1 MLICVRARVAPVE
14 MDSKRT
20 ATHEELPVYQHKDR
34 ILECYH
40 KHETLIIVG
49 ETGSGKSTQVPKFIY
64 ENAMKNSQKSKLVAV
79 TQPRRVAAMA
89 LAKRVAEEMNGKVGE
104 LVGYSVRFDEAV
116 SPATRIKY
124 LTDGMLL
131 REALSDKTLSR
142 YECIIL
148 DEAHERTLRTDI
160 LFGMLK
166 RLQKTRQTPLK
177 IVIMS
182 ATLNPEKFVNFFAN
196 PYVLNIPGRQFPVR
210 LCYTAAPQQDYLDA
224 TIVTIFQLHRDTNKK
239 GDILVFLTGQ
249 EEIDTV
255 AKLLEE
261 YGPSCSPPAPKMIVV
276 PIYAALSSTQQMAV
290 FRKTP
295 DGCRKIVLATNIAE
309 TSITIPGI
317 RFVIDPGFV
326 KMRVFNARVGMETLS
341 VVPVSKAS
349 CRQRTGRAGREAPGE
364 CYRLFTEEAVRALED
379 ETAPEILRTNLS
391 NVILTMKAC
400 GIDDVVR
407 FDYMERPS
415 IDSLAQGLEELLAL
429 NAFDEHGSLTK
440 TGRLMAEC
448 PLAPQLSRVLIE
460 STRLSCSEECLSI
473 IAMLSMDNLFT
484 ISTEDREQ
492 STVAKRNMSHSSG
505 DHLTLLNIYNAY
517 KASKD
522 QERWC
527 RDNFV
532 DPKSMRQVVEVR
544 NQLQSFCEK
553 SGLKLVSCGSDYD
566 LILRS
571 FCAGFH
577 TQIALLQP
585 DRSFRTVL
593 GRQQVFIHPSSV
605 LHMKKS
611 ECILFHEI
619 TMTTKCYARNVS
631 IIHAD
636 WAIEFIKNE
645 KNNL

>member
-1 MLICVRARVAPVE
+1 
-14 MDSKRT
+14 MDLKKET
-20 ATHEELPVYQHKDR
+20 PQDNLPVYQHKDR
-34 ILECYH
+34 IIECYTQH
-40 KHETLIIVG
+40 DTLIVVG

-64 ENAMKNSQKSKLVAV
+64 ETLLKNGQKSKMVAV

-89 LAKRVAEEMNGKVGE
+89 LAKRVAEEMSGKVGD

-116 SPATRIKY
+116 SSATRIKY

-131 REALSDKTLSR
+131 REALSDKNLSR

-166 RLQKTRQTPLK
+166 RLQRTRQSPLK

-182 ATLNPEKFVNFFAN
+182 ATLNPEKFVNFFSK

-210 LCYTAAPQQDYLDA
+210 LCYAAQPQQDYLDA
-224 TIVTIFQLHRDTNKK
+224 TIVTIFQLHRDTNKV

-276 PIYAALSSTQQMAV
+276 PIYAALSSAQQMSV

-295 DGCRKIVLATNIAE
+295 HGCRKIVLATNIAE

-326 KMRVFNARVGMETLS
+326 KMRVYNPRVGMETLS
-341 VVPVSKAS
+341 VVPTSKAS

-364 CYRLFTEEAVRALED
+364 CYRIFTEEAFRSLEE

-400 GIDDVVR
+400 GIEDVVR
-407 FDYMERPS
+407 FDYMEKPS
-415 IDSLAQGLEELLAL
+415 LDSLAQGLEELLAL
-429 NAFDEHGSLTK
+429 NAFDDKGTLTRNGK
-440 TGRLMAEC
+440 LMAEC

-460 STRLSCSEECLSI
+460 SARLACSEECLSI

-484 ISTEDREQ
+484 ISAQDREQ
-492 STVAKRNMSHSSG
+492 SSIAKRNMSHSSG
-505 DHLTLLNIYNAY
+505 DHLTLLNIYY
-517 KASKD
+517 SFKASKD
-522 QERWC
+522 QDRWC
-527 RDNFV
+527 KDNFV
-532 DPKSMRQVVEVR
+532 DSKSMKQVIEIR

-553 SGLKLVSCGSDYD
+553 SGLIVASCGSEYE
-566 LILRS
+566 LVLRS

-577 TQIALLQP
+577 TQLALLQP
-585 DRSFRTVL
+585 DRSFRTII
-593 GRQQVFIHPSSV
+593 GRHQVFIHPSSV
-605 LHMKKS
+605 LHMKKP
-611 ECILFHEI
+611 ECVLFHEV
-619 TMTTKCYARNVS
+619 TMTTKCYLRSVS
-631 IIHAD
+631 IVDHD
-636 WAIEFIKNE
+636 WAMEFINLDKND
-645 KNNL
+645 K